1 MRLCDDDPEAAEL
14 PSGSFAE
21 SGTNVNVAL
30 LVIEAPSEST
40 EKGG

>member
-30 LVIEAPSEST
+30 LVIKAPPNDE
-40 EKGG
+40 EGA